1 MQWGI
6 QGSTQSNGKTGD
18 WAFPNSRQVNFT
30 YPLACSSTLAVLPMC
45 QLSSPTSS
53 NPAINLG
60 AFYRNATGTGF
71 IHYSSISWEQTVNW
85 YACYVAVCKA

>member
-1 MQWGI
+1 M

-45 QLSSPTSS
+45 KLSSPTSS

-60 AFYRNATGTGF
+60 AFYRSATGTGF
-71 IHYSSISWEQTVNW
+71 IHYSSISWEQSVTW
-85 YACYVAVCKA
+85 YACYVAVCQA